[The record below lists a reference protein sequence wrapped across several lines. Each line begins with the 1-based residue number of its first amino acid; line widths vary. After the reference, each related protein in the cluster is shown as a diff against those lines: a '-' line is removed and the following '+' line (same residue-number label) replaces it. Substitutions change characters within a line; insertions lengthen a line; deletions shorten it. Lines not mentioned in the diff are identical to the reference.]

1 MKNAQLCK
9 TRAKFMDQL
18 NENHCLALYDY
29 MLEIQFWIKDKKGR
43 YMHVNQGLLKNYAL
57 KSLEQVIGKTDFDL
71 SADYLADRYVNIDK
85 RVMEEDLVIANEIEL
100 VGQYDGIVNW
110 YSTTKMPL
118 KNSQGE
124 IIGTA
129 GYNYELSSGQVS
141 HAIYGEMGEIIDYIK
156 DNIERSITVGEL
168 AEKACLSVSALE
180 RQFKKRFKIP
190 PLQYVKRLRLNMSCE
205 LLMTTDKSIS
215 EIALECGFCDHSY
228 MTKTFTKTIG
238 MSPRKYRNKFWGSNI
253 DNSTNT
259 HFI

>member
-1 MKNAQLCK
+1 MNYLDIMSHRKG
-9 TRAKFMDQL
+9 FMDQL

-29 MLEIQFWIKDKKGR
+29 MLDIQFWIKDRESR
-43 YMHVNQGLLKNYAL
+43 YMHVNQGLLKNYGL
-57 KSLEQVIGKTDFDL
+57 KSIGEVIGKTDFDV
-71 SADYLADRYVNIDK
+71 SADYLATRYVEVDK
-85 RVMEEDLVIANEIEL
+85 RVMKEGIVIANEVEL

-118 KNSQGE
+118 RNSSGE

-129 GYNYELSSGQVS
+129 GYNHELSSGQVS
-141 HAIYGEMGEIIDYIK
+141 HAIYGEMGEIIDFIK
-156 DNIERSITVGEL
+156 ENLERSITVGEL
-168 AEKACLSVSALE
+168 AEKACLSISALE

-253 DNSTNT
+253 DHASST